1 MAKNK
6 KRPAIIWGDNL
17 VPKDFEMVVGI
28 SGIFRRY
35 DLSVELC
42 STEIG
47 GEFDVHDPSGFNP
60 ERTMNYIE
68 RWHDRPYVT
77 KLLEE
82 KICPGEWDEP
92 NPVLTN
98 AAVNSVRSSLMAA
111 ELVATGAHDVVW
123 AVASGQH
130 HAKRSSGGGFC
141 ALNDVA
147 IAASYLADQGMKV
160 AIIDIDGHA
169 ADGTQEMLHD
179 TDIATISVHQG
190 NNYPWDHNVK
200 DMILVG
206 EGVRHTHHNPDKA
219 FYNFVL
225 EDGAGDDGLDWA
237 LSHINGILQDVR
249 PDVIIY
255 VGGADG
261 AVGSPLVKL
270 GYTYEGFDAATR
282 QVKAW
287 AEQYCDGRVIM
298 MSAGGYQPFD
308 HTPRIWANMFQI
320 LAGLR

>member
-1 MAKNK
+1 
-6 KRPAIIWGDNL
+6 
-17 VPKDFEMVVGI
+17 
-28 SGIFRRY
+28 
-35 DLSVELC
+35 
-42 STEIG
+42 
-47 GEFDVHDPSGFNP
+47 
-60 ERTMNYIE
+60 MNYIE
-68 RWHDRPYVT
+68 RWHNRPYVN

-82 KICPGEWDEP
+82 KISPGVWDGP
-92 NPVLTN
+92 NLALTD
-98 AAVNSVRSSLMAA
+98 AAVGSVMSSLMAA
-111 ELVATGAHDVVW
+111 ELFATGMHDVAW

-130 HAKRSSGGGFC
+130 HAKRASGGGFC

-169 ADGTQEMLHD
+169 ADGTQEMLLD
-179 TDIATISVHQG
+179 TDIVTISVHQG
-190 NNYPWDHNVK
+190 NIFPLDHNVK
-200 DMILVG
+200 DMTLVG

-219 FYNFVL
+219 MYNFVL

-237 LSHINGILQDVR
+237 LSQINGVLQDVR

-261 AVGSPLVKL
+261 AVGSPLVSL
-270 GYTYEGFDAATR
+270 GYTYEGFDVATR
-282 QVKAW
+282 KVKSW
-287 AEQYCDGRVIM
+287 AEQYCEGRVIM

>member
-1 MAKNK
+1 MSKNT
-6 KRPAIIWGDNL
+6 KRPAIVWGDNL
-17 VPKDFEMVVGI
+17 VPKDFETVVGI
-28 SGIFRRY
+28 PGIFRRY
-35 DLSVELC
+35 ELAVEHCL
-42 STEIG
+42 TEIG
-47 GEFDVHDPSGFNP
+47 GKFDLLNPYGFNQ
-60 ERTMNYIE
+60 EMTMNYTE
-68 RWHDRPYVT
+68 RLHEKAYLATLLDRY
-77 KLLEE
+77 
-82 KICPGEWDEP
+82 IAPGAWDEP

-98 AAVNSVRSSLMAA
+98 AAVDSVRSSLMAA

-130 HAKRSSGGGFC
+130 HAKRASGGGFC

-169 ADGTQEMLHD
+169 ADGTQAQLQD

-190 NNYPWDHNVK
+190 NIFPLDHNVK
-200 DMILVG
+200 DMTLVG

-219 FYNFVL
+219 IYNFVL
-225 EDGAGDDGLDWA
+225 EDGAGDDGLNRAFGQIDG
-237 LSHINGILQDVR
+237 LLMDLR

-261 AVGSPLVKL
+261 AVGSPLVSL

-282 QVKAW
+282 KVKSW
-287 AEQYCDGRVIM
+287 AEQYCEGRVIM